1 VQIEF
6 VGELGL
12 VIVKGA
18 KRDVQ
23 RVLEVIERIK
33 KQSEET
39 QPEVEV
45 YPLEHVNSQALATII
60 RELYDQVLAPRQGQV
75 SITALNQP
83 NSLLLIGRKEAVA
96 SVIELLKKLDKP
108 LDPSSRLQVFRLVH
122 AAAADA
128 EQTVRS
134 FFVEKPG
141 SGETDR
147 TGLGTRVRVVADNR
161 TNSLI
166 IEASPRDLIEVARLI
181 EQIDVEGAEAQS
193 EIRVFELQNALSDEI
208 APILQS
214 AITGQAAAT
223 GNAQGGNAAGGNA
236 ASSNSSGT
244 APTGRLA
251 ILAAESGTMIN
262 SGILQGVTITS
273 NPGINSLVVRAPSGS
288 MPLIAALI
296 EQLDR
301 SSSASAQVKVFEIRN
316 GDATS
321 LASTIQQLFGIAATT
336 AGNLGAGGA
345 AGQNNTVNLGVLT
358 GASEGAIVP
367 VRITVDTRTNSIIVS
382 GSEGDLEVIEALLL
396 RLDEDGVRN
405 RLTEVVWLRN
415 SDATQVATA
424 INGFIQQQRQILQQ
438 ASQQNNFVLIPR
450 AELIDRE
457 VLVQA
462 EATTNSL
469 IISASPRY
477 ANVIR
482 EVIERLDRQPPMI
495 HVQILLAEVTLD
507 DTFEWGSELGLQD
520 SLLFDRGT
528 ASGGTLGTPG
538 FDVGPPLDN
547 SVTTGSPEN
556 LAAQGLSGFGLGT
569 SNSSLGYGGL
579 VLSAASE
586 SVSILIRALQDAQRL
601 QILSRP
607 QVMTLDNLEAF
618 VQIGQRVPRVTGITN
633 NGGIGGQTIATQD
646 TDVGLLMRV
655 RPRTNQDGLIHMDV
669 YVERS
674 SVGDDSTGIP
684 IGFAV
689 GANGDSEV
697 IRSPVINTTNA
708 LTKVTA
714 QDGQTVVFAGLIT
727 KERSSIS
734 RRVPWL
740 ADIPILGALF
750 RYDTESERRTEL
762 LVVMTPR
769 IVRGPEDT
777 QIINQVESSRMS
789 WCLADVLN
797 IHGDASLSEG
807 NGLWG
812 PAASP
817 VIYPHV
823 NPLGLEDG
831 LIPGQTA
838 PYPNPLPAS
847 SSEPMGR
854 GTLRGSMGAPWQGQS
869 VLVPEGAMTVPPN
882 AVFQGPVGV
891 SNGTMQPVERRVI
904 EYAEMPGSVPG
915 QAPLSNP
922 GPAIDPSIPAPAFQG
937 QTSVVPSPPVPNFGP
952 ISQPATSAGPVNA
965 TGPAGLLQPRGI
977 PVQPGRP

>member
-1 VQIEF
+1 
-6 VGELGL
+6 
-12 VIVKGA
+12 
-18 KRDVQ
+18 
-23 RVLEVIERIK
+23 
-33 KQSEET
+33 
-39 QPEVEV
+39 
-45 YPLEHVNSQALATII
+45 
-60 RELYDQVLAPRQGQV
+60 
-75 SITALNQP
+75 
-83 NSLLLIGRKEAVA
+83 
-96 SVIELLKKLDKP
+96 
-108 LDPSSRLQVFRLVH
+108 
-122 AAAADA
+122 
-128 EQTVRS
+128 
-134 FFVEKPG
+134 
-141 SGETDR
+141 
-147 TGLGTRVRVVADNR
+147 
-161 TNSLI
+161 
-166 IEASPRDLIEVARLI
+166 
-181 EQIDVEGAEAQS
+181 
-193 EIRVFELQNALSDEI
+193 
-208 APILQS
+208 
-214 AITGQAAAT
+214 
-223 GNAQGGNAAGGNA
+223 
-236 ASSNSSGT
+236 
-244 APTGRLA
+244 
-251 ILAAESGTMIN
+251 
-262 SGILQGVTITS
+262 
-273 NPGINSLVVRAPSGS
+273 
-288 MPLIAALI
+288 
-296 EQLDR
+296 
-301 SSSASAQVKVFEIRN
+301 
-316 GDATS
+316 
-321 LASTIQQLFGIAATT
+321 
-336 AGNLGAGGA
+336 
-345 AGQNNTVNLGVLT
+345 
-358 GASEGAIVP
+358 
-367 VRITVDTRTNSIIVS
+367 
-382 GSEGDLEVIEALLL
+382 
-396 RLDEDGVRN
+396 
-405 RLTEVVWLRN
+405 
-415 SDATQVATA
+415 
-424 INGFIQQQRQILQQ
+424 
-438 ASQQNNFVLIPR
+438 
-450 AELIDRE
+450 
-457 VLVQA
+457 
-462 EATTNSL
+462 
-469 IISASPRY
+469 
-477 ANVIR
+477 
-482 EVIERLDRQPPMI
+482 
-495 HVQILLAEVTLD
+495 
-507 DTFEWGSELGLQD
+507 
-520 SLLFDRGT
+520 
-528 ASGGTLGTPG
+528 
-538 FDVGPPLDN
+538 
-547 SVTTGSPEN
+547 
-556 LAAQGLSGFGLGT
+556 
-569 SNSSLGYGGL
+569 